1 MEDSADLPSR
11 LPPEE
16 RTLPRML
23 RRQAALY
30 GNRRL
35 VEIGGHAWSFAETLE
50 IAARFGG
57 TLRAFGIEGDDRVAV
72 MCGNR
77 QELLQVYLGCGWIGA
92 VTVPINTASR
102 GAQLGH
108 ILSNS
113 QAKLLVLQA

>member
-35 VEIGGHAWSFAETLE
+35 VEIGGHAWTFAE
-50 IAARFGG
+50 I
-57 TLRAFGIEGDDRVAV
+57 
-72 MCGNR
+72 
-77 QELLQVYLGCGWIGA
+77 
-92 VTVPINTASR
+92 
-102 GAQLGH
+102 
-108 ILSNS
+108 
-113 QAKLLVLQA
+113 